1 MGFFFFFFFFF
12 FFLILY
18 RFWAIKLLKS
28 VLDLFD
34 VIIFKNPFV
43 SILSYD
49 IYYIVRKF
57 CMLHACK
64 AVFVL
69 GENHF
74 RKCFSGNE
82 AVWLVRKILFS
93 GN

>member
-1 MGFFFFFFFFF
+1 M
-12 FFLILY
+12 
-18 RFWAIKLLKS
+18 
-28 VLDLFD
+28 FD
-34 VIIFKNPFV
+34 GSKDGCIFGT
-43 SILSYD
+43 LGDMEY
-49 IYYIVRKF
+49 
-57 CMLHACK
+57 K

-82 AVWLVRKILFS
+82 AVLLVRKILFS

>member
-1 MGFFFFFFFFF
+1 MK
-12 FFLILY
+12 LNKVNE
-18 RFWAIKLLKS
+18 AIG
-28 VLDLFD
+28 VLNDLFS
-34 VIIFKNPFV
+34 P
-43 SILSYD
+43 
-49 IYYIVRKF
+49 
-57 CMLHACK
+57 K

-82 AVWLVRKILFS
+82 AVRLVRKILFS